1 MGFELFFLC
10 RYLLSSKHL
19 IVYGFLQHE
28 QNCRIRGECA
38 FRRIFPC
45 KALYMAVSLPQ
56 IVLWSIYS
64 QKFNFAIHLCL
75 DHSFPFNLSSSFC
88 LTHLLLSL
96 YSLLFSLFCMSA
108 CLRKSI
114 SLQYLSFCVSAEL
127 AISHRASLCRSS
139 VTCLR
144 RMSFCPGMLPAERCT
159 NSTSCLTAPRTTAS
173 LA

>member
-96 YSLLFSLFCMSA
+96 YSSLYFA
-108 CLRKSI
+108 CLPVSENLSLYSI
-114 SLQYLSFCVSAEL
+114 SHSVSLQSWLSPTEHPSADHLLPVWGGWVSAL
-127 AISHRASLCRSS
+127 ACCQPSAVPTRQAAWPHQGLQH
-139 VTCLR
+139 L
-144 RMSFCPGMLPAERCT
+144 
-159 NSTSCLTAPRTTAS
+159 
-173 LA
+173 